1 MMFPARL
8 AGPMAG
14 LLVAL
19 PWLNPF
25 TLGPLS
31 NALPWLLTAAC
42 TLALAIIRRPAF
54 RSTLSI
60 AAISA
65 LMPLTT
71 VLLHPFTSREAVFL
85 AAGLMLVCLGA
96 AIAVRQETERPLS
109 WGLLLS
115 AALSAVIGL
124 LQYFDASA
132 VLPPIVSPADHGLAY
147 GNLRQ
152 SNQFSSLCWIG
163 MAVLLWG
170 GLPLRMRTAT
180 AIAALLAAA
189 SAASVSRTGIVQG
202 LVLTALA
209 IAWPGEQRTRRILL
223 CMVAAVS
230 FIAASVLLPFILEAA
245 TGIAPARTLWG
256 RLGGGDACSSRMALW
271 ANVSHL
277 IAQSPW
283 FGWGW
288 GELDY
293 AHFITLYPGLRF
305 CEILDNAHN
314 LPLHLAVE
322 LGLPVTL
329 ALCSAAV
336 IWTCRQRPWSEQESV
351 RQFAWALLALL
362 LLHSMLEYPLW
373 YGPFQVVFGF
383 ALGWLLRPPAPQPL
397 PSHSIRHRV
406 VVAAALVV
414 LAYVARDYVRVSQIY
429 LPPQSRLAAS
439 RQDPLRMARDSWL
452 FTPQVRFA
460 DLTLGSVNRSS
471 AAWMETAALQA
482 LHYSPEPR
490 VIERAIESATMLGH
504 DELALQLLARYRA
517 AFPAEHASW
526 SALQTGR
533 PAVQD

>member
-1 MMFPARL
+1 MFPASL
-8 AGPMAG
+8 AGPVAG

-25 TLGPLS
+25 TLGPVT

-42 TLALAIIRRPAF
+42 TLALSIITRPVYGSA
-54 RSTLSI
+54 LSI
-60 AAISA
+60 AAIST
-65 LMPLTT
+65 LMPLAT

-96 AIAVRQETERPLS
+96 AIAARQETQRPIA
-109 WGLLLS
+109 WGLLLAS
-115 AALSAVIGL
+115 AVSAVIGL
-124 LQYFDASA
+124 LQYFDAST
-132 VLPPIVSPADHGLAY
+132 VLAPIVSPADHGLAY

-152 SNQFSSLCWIG
+152 PNQFSNLCWIG
-163 MAVLLWG
+163 MAVVLWG
-170 GLPLRMRTAT
+170 GLPLRMRAAT

-209 IAWPGEQRTRRILL
+209 SAWPGEQRTRRILL
-223 CMVAAVS
+223 CMVAAAS
-230 FIAASVLLPFILEAA
+230 FVAASLLLPFVLESV

-256 RLGGGDACSSRMALW
+256 RLGAGDACSSRMTLW

-277 IAQSPW
+277 VAQSPW
-283 FGWGW
+283 VGWGW

-329 ALCSAAV
+329 ALCFAAV
-336 IWTCRQRPWSEQESV
+336 LWIWRRRPWSEQESG
-351 RQFAWALLALL
+351 RQFAWALLTLL

-383 ALGWLLRPPAPQPL
+383 ALGWLLSPSTPL

-406 VVAAALVV
+406 LVSAALVV
-414 LAYVARDYVRVSQIY
+414 LAYVAWDYVRVSQIY

-452 FTPQVRFA
+452 FAPQVRFA
-460 DLTLGSVNRSS
+460 DLTLGSVNPTS
-471 AAWMETAALQA
+471 AAWMEMAALQA

-517 AFPAEHASW
+517 AFPAEHAAW

-533 PAVQD
+533 PTLQD